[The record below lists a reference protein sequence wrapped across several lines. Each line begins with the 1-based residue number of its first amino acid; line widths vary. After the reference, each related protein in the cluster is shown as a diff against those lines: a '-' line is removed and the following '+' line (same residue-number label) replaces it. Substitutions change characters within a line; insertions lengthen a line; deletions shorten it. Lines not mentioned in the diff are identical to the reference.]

1 MAERRQG
8 WLNLVDSVSQSCF
21 RPYFSASEDQRDRPP
36 VRCDRGGQGPLAGVL
51 SRARLPPPRRQL
63 RDPASHQRLERRVPH
78 GWLWGLLRQLD
89 SDNMTLTNGS
99 NIGLMRN
106 YATVSMDSGHWGA
119 SLADG
124 RWAYNNLV
132 GKFDW
137 GQRAVTMTAR
147 VTKSIIQ
154 NYYGKPSSKSYFNG
168 CSTGG
173 RMAHM
178 EAWKISMALSVARRP
193 SITPAWS
200 LPSSPG

>member
-1 MAERRQG
+1 
-8 WLNLVDSVSQSCF
+8 
-21 RPYFSASEDQRDRPP
+21 
-36 VRCDRGGQGPLAGVL
+36 
-51 SRARLPPPRRQL
+51 
-63 RDPASHQRLERRVPH
+63 
-78 GWLWGLLRQLD
+78 
-89 SDNMTLTNGS
+89 
-99 NIGLMRN
+99 MRN

-137 GQRAVTMTAR
+137 GRRAVTMTAR

-178 EAWKISMALSVARRP
+178 EAWKYPEDFDGIISGAPAVDYTGLVATFFAWVTQATPGRTASRSRSPRSSWSRERSTRRAP
-193 SITPAWS
+193 VRTASSRIPANAR
-200 LPSSPG
+200 SSQ